1 MRAAR
6 KSSCFLGVASAMMLL
21 VAPSGARTHSPA
33 SSSLQ
38 SASHNGQDHSLLLY
52 NTHTAER
59 IELVYRR
66 GDQFIPSALAKL
78 DYFLRDHRTGDVRHF
93 DPSLYDILS
102 DLTLSIGRPGGEID
116 IICGYRTPSTN
127 ESLRAH
133 TTGVAKNSLHIQA
146 EAIDLRM
153 PGVDTLKLRKAA
165 LALHRG
171 GVGYYPHSD
180 FIHVDVGRVRQ
191 WCFDCPANVIAGD

>member
-1 MRAAR
+1 MPRSRVRRVARGSLVDRDERCEPSAYAKIRGGREIMRAAR

-38 SASHNGQDHSLLLY
+38 SASQNGQDHSLLLY

-78 DYFLRDHRTGDVRHF
+78 DYFLRDHRTGDVRH
-93 DPSLYDILS
+93 
-102 DLTLSIGRPGGEID
+102 
-116 IICGYRTPSTN
+116 
-127 ESLRAH
+127 
-133 TTGVAKNSLHIQA
+133 
-146 EAIDLRM
+146 
-153 PGVDTLKLRKAA
+153 
-165 LALHRG
+165 
-171 GVGYYPHSD
+171 
-180 FIHVDVGRVRQ
+180 
-191 WCFDCPANVIAGD
+191 

>member
-1 MRAAR
+1 MHKSR
-6 KSSCFLGVASAMMLL
+6 KILCCLWVAGAMLFLS
-21 VAPSGARTHSPA
+21 APSDARAQSRRVSA
-33 SSSLQ
+33 QQSSS
-38 SASHNGQDHSLLLY
+38 HEGQDHRLLLY

-59 IELVYRR
+59 IDIVYRR
-66 GDQFIPSALAKL
+66 GEQYIPDALAKL

-93 DPSLYDILS
+93 DPRLYDILS
-102 DLTLSIGRPGGEID
+102 DLTASVGHPGGEID
-116 IICGYRTPSTN
+116 IVCGYRTSSTN

-153 PGVDTLKLRKAA
+153 PGIDTLKLRKAA
-165 LALHRG
+165 LALGRG

-191 WCFDCPANVIAGD
+191 WCFDCPASLIAGD